1 MIGHRVGLGLATF
14 LCATLLNLAAFA
26 SDGTLPRQIRL
37 IVGYGPGGGYDAY
50 ARVIGRHMGRF
61 LPGSPTISVQNM
73 PGAASLRAANFIYAS
88 APRDGSVFGTV
99 SRDVAL
105 LALIGDNKSV
115 RFDPLELTWI
125 GSASSYED
133 DAYLFWVRKS
143 VARSVQDALATKK
156 DIVLGVTGE
165 GGGGS
170 DIAVFVREAL
180 GLPIRIVSGYPDSN
194 ALFLAIERNELDAR
208 FVGLSVVRATQRG
221 WLDENSPVAP
231 IVQLARRTR
240 HPALPDVPLARE
252 LQLTPSDLMLL
263 NLIELP
269 FALSKPYIA
278 PPELP
283 SSIAS
288 ALQDGFRLVMQ
299 DGELRR
305 EFEQFNADV
314 SPIDAIQI
322 ANMLKEIQKAP
333 DDVKA
338 RMRTL
343 MAHAR

>member
-1 MIGHRVGLGLATF
+1 
-14 LCATLLNLAAFA
+14 
-26 SDGTLPRQIRL
+26 
-37 IVGYGPGGGYDAY
+37 
-50 ARVIGRHMGRF
+50 
-61 LPGSPTISVQNM
+61 
-73 PGAASLRAANFIYAS
+73 
-88 APRDGSVFGTV
+88 
-99 SRDVAL
+99 
-105 LALIGDNKSV
+105 
-115 RFDPLELTWI
+115 
-125 GSASSYED
+125 
-133 DAYLFWVRKS
+133 
-143 VARSVQDALATKK
+143 VQDALATKK

-252 LQLTPSDLMLL
+252 LQLAPNDLMLL

-305 EFEQFNADV
+305 EFERFDADV

-333 DDVKA
+333 DDVKV